1 MSSSRSST
9 TATRSTADCRWAS
22 LLSRVRLAGVKVS
35 SKDIPLSL
43 LCLAF
48 GPLLYAAWLGTVAAM
63 LVLAC
68 VALIVSRHD
77 GLPIVPKSVRA
88 LMIVVPLL
96 AWMLASAIWSLDGKA
111 SAVVTLRV
119 AVLLSGG
126 FVLVTSFALLPP
138 DRLRLPLIA
147 SALGLSAASAV
158 VAGDLALGGH
168 LALFLHGPRPDGTDP
183 ALAYGRAATLNAIL
197 MVPVLVGL
205 LRLGAFRLAAAY
217 ALLTAIAI
225 LQTSSLSAKTAFAA
239 GLLTL
244 AVVLILPQLR
254 WVVLALLSLAVVTLP
269 LLFPLP
275 LNAEVTCWLA
285 NHKPSALHRLEIWSF
300 VAEHI
305 EQRPIAG
312 WGLDAARRLPGG
324 TSKLIIHHCDAADR
338 PDGVAL
344 SSETLPLHS
353 HNAILQVWLE
363 LGGIG
368 VVLGFGPL
376 IFAFWQAFRAPAWD
390 SRPAQAMIAGTITA
404 AILIGLVG
412 FGIWQEWF
420 LSGLFIAAAFVVL
433 AARQLAAPAGDTL
446 LPGAE

>member
-1 MSSSRSST
+1 
-9 TATRSTADCRWAS
+9 
-22 LLSRVRLAGVKVS
+22 
-35 SKDIPLSL
+35 
-43 LCLAF
+43 
-48 GPLLYAAWLGTVAAM
+48 M

-68 VALIVSRHD
+68 VALIVSRHE
-77 GLPIVPKSVRA
+77 GLPIVARSVRA
-88 LMIVVPLL
+88 LVIVVPLL
-96 AWMLASAIWSLDGKA
+96 AWMLASATWSLDGEA

-126 FVLVTSFALLPP
+126 FVLVTSFALLPL

-147 SALGLSAASAV
+147 SALGLSVASAV
-158 VAGDLALGGH
+158 VACDLALGGH
-168 LALFLHGPRPDGTDP
+168 LALFLHGPRPDGIDP
-183 ALAYGRAATLNAIL
+183 ALAYGRPATLNAIL

-205 LRLGAFRLAAAY
+205 LRLGASRLAAGY
-217 ALLTAIAI
+217 ALLTAVAI
-225 LQTSSLSAKTAFAA
+225 LETSSLSAKTALAA
-239 GLLTL
+239 GLVTL
-244 AVVLILPQLR
+244 AAVLILPRLR
-254 WVVLALLSLAVVTLP
+254 WAVFALFSLAAVTFP
-269 LLFPLP
+269 LLFPVP
-275 LNAEVTCWLA
+275 INPEATCWLA

-305 EQRPIAG
+305 KQRPIAG

-324 TSKLIIHHCDAADR
+324 TSKVIIHHCDAADR

-363 LGGIG
+363 LGGVG
-368 VVLGFGPL
+368 VLLGFGPL
-376 IFAFWQAFRAPAWD
+376 IFAIWQAFRAPAWRT
-390 SRPAQAMIAGTITA
+390 RPAQAMIAGTITA

-433 AARQLAAPAGDTL
+433 AARQSAAPAGDTL